1 MKLLPA
7 LALTLAFMLSACGGD
22 DYSDAFGKKVRAYLL
37 DNPEVLQE
45 AYEQLQ
51 AKTQAKALAAAGEAI
66 EANRQALEHDPRDV
80 VINPQGEITVVEFVD
95 FNCGYCKLIAPEVMA
110 LARAHPDVRFV
121 FKDMPI
127 FGETSE
133 FAAAGVR
140 MQRDPDGYKALHKAM
155 MEAKPLEDA
164 DVARIL
170 AAHGVD
176 PETAREKQRSQDQ
189 QAYLQDTKQLA
200 VTLGIRG
207 TPAFVVGT
215 TLIPAAD
222 PAALKAAI
230 TEAQTS
236 KG

>member
-1 MKLLPA
+1 MKLWLAPA
-7 LALTLAFMLSACGGD
+7 LMLAFTLSACGGD

-45 AYEQLQ
+45 AYEKLQ
-51 AKTQAKALAAAGEAI
+51 AKTQAQMLEAAGEAI

-110 LARAHPDVRFV
+110 LARAHPDIRFV
-121 FKDMPI
+121 FKDLPI

-140 MQRDPDGYKALHKAM
+140 MQRDPAGYKALHTAL

-176 PETAREKQRSQDQ
+176 PQAARETQQSEDQ
-189 QAYLQDTKQLA
+189 QAYLQDTKELA
-200 VTLGIRG
+200 MTLGIQG
-207 TPAFVVGT
+207 TPAFVVGN
-215 TLIPAAD
+215 TLVPAAD
-222 PAALKAAI
+222 PVALKAAI
-230 TEAQTS
+230 AKAQTS